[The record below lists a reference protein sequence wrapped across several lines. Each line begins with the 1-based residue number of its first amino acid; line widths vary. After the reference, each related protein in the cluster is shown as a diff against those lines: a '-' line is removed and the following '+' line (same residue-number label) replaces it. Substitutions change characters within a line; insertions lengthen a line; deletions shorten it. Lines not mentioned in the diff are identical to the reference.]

1 MKNCY
6 TGLPAGYAE
15 RYRLNLQKDKKT
27 AVIVNV
33 LAIAVMV
40 ALGFL
45 GNAIIPLSTLFDRTD
60 GTGVYFTR
68 LGVLIGGYVVYIILH
83 EAVHGIAMKC
93 YGAPKLKF
101 GFTGMY
107 AFAGS
112 DAYFAKA
119 PYLVIALA
127 PIVVWGLVLL
137 VLNFAVP
144 ASWFWVVYFIQ
155 IGNLSGAAGDLYV
168 TCKFI
173 GMPKDILVQDV
184 GVSMTVYSGSVSQ
197 AREKTPEG
205 KGDA

>member
-6 TGLPAGYAE
+6 TELPEGYAE
-15 RYRLNLQKDKKT
+15 LYRLNLQKDKKT

-40 ALGFL
+40 AFGFL
-45 GNAIIPLSTLFDRTD
+45 GNAIVPLSTLFDMTD
-60 GTGVYFTR
+60 GTGVYFAR
-68 LGVLIGGYVVYIILH
+68 LGVLIGGYIVYIILH
-83 EAVHGIAMKC
+83 EAAHGVAMKC

-112 DAYFAKA
+112 NAYFAKA
-119 PYLVIALA
+119 PYLVITLA
-127 PIVVWGLVLL
+127 PVVVWGLVLL

-184 GVSMTVYSGSVSQ
+184 GVSMTVYSASAVKS
-197 AREKTPEG
+197 AESHT
-205 KGDA
+205 DMN